1 MTAPGS
7 DQPLATPAAVR
18 VNEVVVNLYTSRDT
32 ANWWALF
39 RARGPVERFTII
51 TASIPGDLVDVACDD
66 HADAEWLRYHMIEM
80 GIPTTALRVLRGG
93 QR

>member
-1 MTAPGS
+1 MT
-7 DQPLATPAAVR
+7 DIPAAVR

-39 RARGPVERFTII
+39 RARDTAERFTTI

-66 HADAEWLRYHMIEM
+66 RTDAEWLRDHMIER
-80 GIPTTALRVLRGG
+80 GIPKTAVKVIGGG
-93 QR
+93 QQ